1 MEERYVQVLLTK
13 YQVKILENLKRL
25 FFLARFNADEY
36 NKLKNMVSK
45 VIGEK
50 MKVCILFY
58 FFTTFLGFMLLVGE
72 GFLSISSALS
82 EK

>member
-58 FFTTFLGFMLLVGE
+58 FSTTFLGFMLLVGE